1 MNDLLTLEALKW
13 LESINY
19 NEKTHK
25 ERIILIQAARI
36 AYPDTTD
43 NQSEE
48 EILMKILRLV

>member
-1 MNDLLTLEALKW
+1 MNDLLSLEALKW

-19 NEKTHK
+19 SEKTHK
-25 ERIILIQAARI
+25 ERLILIKAARI
-36 AYPDTTD
+36 AYPDPTD